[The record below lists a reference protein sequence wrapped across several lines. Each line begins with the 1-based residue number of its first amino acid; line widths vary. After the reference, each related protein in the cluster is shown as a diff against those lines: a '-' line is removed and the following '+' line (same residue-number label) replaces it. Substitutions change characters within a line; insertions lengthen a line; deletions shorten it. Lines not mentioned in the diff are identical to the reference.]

1 MRFTSKPAKPS
12 RSVLPGETAER
23 RPAAASVLEMTAQEL
38 LAMAA
43 MSSSPPSTTND
54 DPVT

>member
-1 MRFTSKPAKPS
+1 MRFTSKPAKSPP
-12 RSVLPGETAER
+12 SVLPGTAER
-23 RPAAASVLEMTAQEL
+23 RPAAASVLEMTAHEL

-43 MSSSPPSTTND
+43 MSSRPPSTTND